1 MLGDGLRE
9 VIGQA
14 KQIHQS
20 CRLPGRSV
28 MNNLSGMTDVLDVWL
43 PGITAVT
50 KACHDAEVAEGQR
63 CTMKDEQEL
72 QTGFLFLMIFMI

>member
-1 MLGDGLRE
+1 MLGDRQRE

-28 MNNLSGMTDVLDVWL
+28 MNNLSRMTDVLDVL
-43 PGITAVT
+43 FPGIIGVT
-50 KACHDAEVAEGQR
+50 DACHDAEVAEGQW
-63 CTMKDEQEL
+63 CNLKDEQEL
-72 QTGFLFLMIFMI
+72 GGV